1 MVLFTIMYRVVLN
14 FGSVGEILRTDRY
27 KMKATEQHFP
37 VVLFVILN
45 KVVVLIFE
53 SADEILKCVHALL
66 LRGCC
71 TNVLSLKEIRTFD
84 HSSKRYRT
92 WADLEG
98 VDCGPKFVLKYE
110 NKHIKI
116 ENK

>member
-1 MVLFTIMYRVVLN
+1 MGLWVKSLGLTV
-14 FGSVGEILRTDRY
+14 

-53 SADEILKCVHALL
+53 SADEILKCFHALL

-71 TNVLSLKEIRTFD
+71 TNVLSVKEIRTFD
-84 HSSKRYRT
+84 HLSKRYRT

-110 NKHIKI
+110 NKHVKI
-116 ENK
+116 ENNTSTLRARV